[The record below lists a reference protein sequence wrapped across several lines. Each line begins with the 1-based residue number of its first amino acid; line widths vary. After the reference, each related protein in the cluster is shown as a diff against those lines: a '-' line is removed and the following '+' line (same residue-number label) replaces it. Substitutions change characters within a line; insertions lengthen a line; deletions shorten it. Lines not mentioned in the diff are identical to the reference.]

1 MRESTWARYIV
12 PLAMDFTLSSAC
24 SARLKSR
31 CSMNACAMISD
42 VLRVVQQ
49 HIKYAAS
56 ATHIRSD
63 AHLLSILL

>member
-1 MRESTWARYIV
+1 
-12 PLAMDFTLSSAC
+12 MDFTLSSAC

-63 AHLLSILL
+63 AHLLSNLL